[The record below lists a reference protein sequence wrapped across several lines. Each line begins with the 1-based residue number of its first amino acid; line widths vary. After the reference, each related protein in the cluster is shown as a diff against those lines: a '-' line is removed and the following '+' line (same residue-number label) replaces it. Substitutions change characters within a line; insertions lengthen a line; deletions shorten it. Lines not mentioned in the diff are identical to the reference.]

1 MQNES
6 KKVFRIKSFS
16 GISAKTI
23 DRNGVFGYTNSKE
36 AIP

>member
-1 MQNES
+1 MS
-6 KKVFRIKSFS
+6 KKVLYARSFS

-23 DRNGVFGYTNSKE
+23 DLNGVFGYPNSKE